1 MSDKENQVENQVN
14 EEAAAPAQAGQRTV
28 TAQAVLLSAVELAQS
43 RGAYR
48 VNEMSLI
55 TEAHRIVTAQETARL
70 QAAAAAAGESAEAD
84 GESAEAE
91 SSE

>member
-1 MSDKENQVENQVN
+1 MSDAEKQVN
-14 EEAAAPAQAGQRTV
+14 EEVAPVTTEAQPAQRTV
-28 TAQAVLLSAVELAQS
+28 TAQAALLSAVELAQS

-55 TEAHRIVTAQETARL
+55 TEAHRIVTGQENAKL
-70 QAAAAAAGESAEAD
+70 QAAAPSEDESKETAEA
-84 GESAEAE
+84 

>member
-1 MSDKENQVENQVN
+1 MSENENQPENQVN
-14 EEAAAPAQAGQRTV
+14 EETAAAPAQAGQRTV

-48 VNEMSLI
+48 VNEMALI

-70 QAAAAAAGESAEAD
+70 QAAAPAE
-84 GESAEAE
+84 E
-91 SSE
+91 SSEGGEASESSE

>member
-14 EEAAAPAQAGQRTV
+14 EAAAPAQTGQRTV
-28 TAQAVLLSAVELAQS
+28 TAQAVLLSAIELAQS

-70 QAAAAAAGESAEAD
+70 QAAAGESVETEGAGESVET
-84 GESAEAE
+84 E

>member
-1 MSDKENQVENQVN
+1 MS
-14 EEAAAPAQAGQRTV
+14 EEQTKTEVATEQQQQPQRTV

-55 TEAHRIVTAQETARL
+55 TEAHRIVSLQEQAR
-70 QAAAAAAGESAEAD
+70 QPEAAAPAE
-84 GESAEAE
+84 E
-91 SSE
+91 SSEDSGTEKTE

>member
-1 MSDKENQVENQVN
+1 MSEQETHVN
-14 EEAAAPAQAGQRTV
+14 EESAPAAVPAPAPAQRTV

-55 TEAHRIVTAQETARL
+55 TEAHRIVTAQENAKL
-70 QAAAAAAGESAEAD
+70 QEAAAANTPT
-84 GESAEAE
+84 
-91 SSE
+91 SEETSDEVATE

>member
-1 MSDKENQVENQVN
+1 MSENENQPENQVN
-14 EEAAAPAQAGQRTV
+14 EETAAAPAQAGQRTV

-48 VNEMSLI
+48 VNEMALI

-70 QAAAAAAGESAEAD
+70 QAAAPAE
-84 GESAEAE
+84 E
-91 SSE
+91 SSEGGEEASESSE

>member
-70 QAAAAAAGESAEAD
+70 QAAAAAAGESSEAE

>member
-1 MSDKENQVENQVN
+1 MSDTENQQVTQVN
-14 EEAAAPAQAGQRTV
+14 ESPPVAPEQAGQRTV

-48 VNEMSLI
+48 VNEMALI
-55 TEAHRIVTAQETARL
+55 TEAHRIVTSQETARL
-70 QAAAAAAGESAEAD
+70 QAAAPAEEASAEEAV
-84 GESAEAE
+84 AE

>member
-70 QAAAAAAGESAEAD
+70 QAAAAAAGESAEA
-84 GESAEAE
+84 E

>member
-70 QAAAAAAGESAEAD
+70 QAAAAAAGESAED
-84 GESAEAE
+84 ESAEAE

>member
-1 MSDKENQVENQVN
+1 MSEQETHVN
-14 EEAAAPAQAGQRTV
+14 EESAPAAAPVSAPAQRTV

-55 TEAHRIVTAQETARL
+55 TEAHRIVTAQENAKL
-70 QAAAAAAGESAEAD
+70 QEAAAASASTSEEPSDEATTTESA
-84 GESAEAE
+84 
-91 SSE
+91 